1 MTTGYMRKG
10 ILCCATQALQKICK
24 LNLQLVAALFDIE
37 NALQLLCFHIVAKK
51 PGQID
56 ARANI
61 LHSAVTGQRSV
72 KYVRASVADSR
83 S

>member
-1 MTTGYMRKG
+1 MTTGYIGRG
-10 ILCCATQALQKICK
+10 ILRCATQALQRTCK
-24 LNLQLVAALFDIE
+24 LDLVAALFDIE
-37 NALQLLCFHIVAKK
+37 NAWQLLCFHIVAKK

-56 ARANI
+56 ARTNI

-72 KYVRASVADSR
+72 KYVRASIADSR